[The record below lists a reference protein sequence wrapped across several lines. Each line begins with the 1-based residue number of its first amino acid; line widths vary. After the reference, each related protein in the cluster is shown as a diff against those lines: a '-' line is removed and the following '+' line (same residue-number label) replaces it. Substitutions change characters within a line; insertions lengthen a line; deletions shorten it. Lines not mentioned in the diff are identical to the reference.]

1 MRPLR
6 GAGRLR
12 LYPLNLIRLGPSE
25 GTAITSTLLGSLILL
40 EMRKL
45 FFYPLC
51 LFLISVS
58 SLPLAAQSGKGRGFK
73 ADTLSERK
81 LDSIIVASTRA
92 NDNTPIAFTTVG
104 RKEIESNAPS
114 HSLPMLIGM
123 QPSVV
128 ATTEGGLG
136 LGYTKFSVRGGD
148 ASRTNVTLNGIAIN
162 DGESQE
168 VFWVNLPSVM
178 NFLQSI
184 QLQRG
189 VGTSTNGPGA
199 FGATLN
205 MQTKTPSSEPYGVAD
220 FSFGSYKTFMESV
233 ALGTGL
239 LGGKRG
245 NWFSFDLAY
254 NHANT
259 RGYIRNAKARLNSL
273 FFSASWRNSS
283 NSLRF
288 IYIFGDQHTGITW
301 EGCPIDIYPENRKYN
316 VAGEYYDEQGN
327 VHYYDNETDN
337 YTQHHLQLHYIHQ
350 FTPALTLNATAHFTK
365 GDGYYENYKYNV
377 KFSKYGLENQ
387 VVDGVTYKKTDVIIR
402 QGMDNAYYAGALDMR
417 YNGNNLNV
425 IAGAN
430 FSFYDG
436 DHDGNMLWSKWNQNI
451 PNNYSWYGNNGKK
464 REISVFTKAE
474 YSVAN
479 GVTAFLDFQYRN
491 INLKMSGIDK
501 DFVSL
506 VSENDYRFFSPKM
519 GINFRLSPYDRFFAS
534 LSVGHREPSRSDI
547 KESIKAGKTDQLK
560 KERVMDYE
568 LGYQLE
574 RERLTL
580 GINLYAMEYKNQ
592 LVATGRLTETG
603 YVIQENI
610 PKSYRRGVELSAS
623 YSPVNVITFFGNMTL
638 SKNKLKNYTL
648 YVDAYDNSTD
658 WNQVA
663 QKQVFLKSSNLIYSP
678 QLIAMGGVS
687 VNPFTGFNFALTG
700 KGVGKQYMDNSSME
714 VAKVPAYFT
723 MSLSASQEFKLSKRN
738 RLRISF
744 CVDNLLNK
752 KYYSYGWIYRAVF
765 DDGSADY
772 VEKGVYSQAT
782 TNYIA
787 KIQLTF

>member
-1 MRPLR
+1 M
-6 GAGRLR
+6 
-12 LYPLNLIRLGPSE
+12 
-25 GTAITSTLLGSLILL
+25 LL

-51 LFLISVS
+51 LFLLSAS
-58 SLPLAAQSGKGRGFK
+58 SLPLAAQRGSGIK
-73 ADTLSERK
+73 ADTLSEKR

-92 NDNTPIAFTTVG
+92 NANTPVAFSTVG

-114 HSLPMLIGM
+114 HSLPMMIGM

-205 MQTKTPSSEPYGVAD
+205 MQTRTPSSEPYGVAD

-233 ALGTGL
+233 ALGSGA
-239 LGGKRG
+239 LGGKNG
-245 NWFSFDLAY
+245 NWFSFDVAY

-273 FFSASWRNSS
+273 FFSASWRNPS

-301 EGCPIDIYPENRKYN
+301 EGCPIDIYPVNRKYN

-337 YTQHHLQLHYIHQ
+337 YTQHHLQLHYVHQ
-350 FTPALTLNATAHFTK
+350 FTPQLTFNATAHFTK

-387 VVDGVTYKKTDVIIR
+387 VVDGVTHKKTDVIIR
-402 QGMDNAYYAGALDMR
+402 QGMDNVYYAGAMNMR
-417 YNGNNLNV
+417 YRGERLYV
-425 IAGAN
+425 IGGAN
-430 FSFYDG
+430 LSFYDG
-436 DHDGNMLWSKWNQNI
+436 DHDGDMLWSKWNQNI
-451 PNNYSWYGNNGKK
+451 PDHYNWYGNNGKK
-464 REISVFTKAE
+464 RDFSLFSKAE
-474 YSVAN
+474 YDVAER
-479 GVTAFLDFQYRN
+479 VMAFLDVQFRN
-491 INLKMSGIDK
+491 VNLKMSGIDK

-506 VSENDYRFFSPKM
+506 VSDNDYKFFSPKM
-519 GINFRLSPYDRFFAS
+519 GVNYRISNSDRVFAS

-547 KESIKAGKTDQLK
+547 KESIKAGKASELK
-560 KERVMDYE
+560 KERVLDYE
-568 LGYQLE
+568 LGYQME
-574 RERLTL
+574 RERVTL

-623 YSPVNVITFFGNMTL
+623 YSPANVITFFGNMTL

-648 YVDAYDNSTD
+648 YVDAYDNATD
-658 WNQVA
+658 WNPVA
-663 QKQVFLKSSNLIYSP
+663 QKRVSLKSSNLIYSP
-678 QLIAMGGVS
+678 QFIAMGGIS
-687 VNPFTGFNFALTG
+687 VTPFSGFNFGITG
-700 KGVGKQYMDNSSME
+700 KSVGKQYMDNSSME
-714 VAKVPAYFT
+714 VAKVPSYFT
-723 MSLSASQEFKLSKRN
+723 MSLGASQEFKLSKRN
-738 RLRISF
+738 KLRISF

-752 KYYSYGWIYRAVF
+752 KYYSYGWLYWAVF

>member
-58 SLPLAAQSGKGRGFK
+58 SLPLAAQSGKGGGFK

-92 NDNTPIAFTTVG
+92 NDNTPIAFTIVG

-417 YNGNNLNV
+417 YNGKHLNV
-425 IAGAN
+425 IGGAN

-574 RERLTL
+574 RERVTL

-772 VEKGVYSQAT
+772 VEKAVYSQAT

>member
-25 GTAITSTLLGSLILL
+25 GIAITSTLLGSLMLL

-51 LFLISVS
+51 LFLLSAS
-58 SLPLAAQSGKGRGFK
+58 SLPLAAQSGSGFK

-301 EGCPIDIYPENRKYN
+301 EGCPIDIYPVNRKYN

-337 YTQHHLQLHYIHQ
+337 YKQHHLQLHYIHQ

-387 VVDGVTYKKTDVIIR
+387 VVEGVTYKKTDVIIR

-417 YNGNNLNV
+417 YNGKHLNV
-425 IAGAN
+425 IGGAN

-451 PNNYSWYGNNGKK
+451 PKNYNWYGNNGKK
-464 REISVFTKAE
+464 REVSVFTKAE

-519 GINFRLSPYDRFFAS
+519 GVNFRLSPYDRFFAS

-574 RERLTL
+574 RERVTL

-772 VEKGVYSQAT
+772 VEKAVYSQAT

>member
-1 MRPLR
+1 M
-6 GAGRLR
+6 
-12 LYPLNLIRLGPSE
+12 
-25 GTAITSTLLGSLILL
+25 LL

-301 EGCPIDIYPENRKYN
+301 EGCPIDIYPVNRKYN

-337 YTQHHLQLHYIHQ
+337 YKQHHLQLHYIHQ

-387 VVDGVTYKKTDVIIR
+387 VVEGVTYKKTDVIIR

-417 YNGNNLNV
+417 YNGKHLNV
-425 IAGAN
+425 IGGAN

-451 PNNYSWYGNNGKK
+451 PKNYNWYGNNGKK
-464 REISVFTKAE
+464 REVSVFTKAE

-519 GINFRLSPYDRFFAS
+519 GVNFRLSPYDRFFAS

-574 RERLTL
+574 RERVTL

-772 VEKGVYSQAT
+772 VEKAVYSQAT